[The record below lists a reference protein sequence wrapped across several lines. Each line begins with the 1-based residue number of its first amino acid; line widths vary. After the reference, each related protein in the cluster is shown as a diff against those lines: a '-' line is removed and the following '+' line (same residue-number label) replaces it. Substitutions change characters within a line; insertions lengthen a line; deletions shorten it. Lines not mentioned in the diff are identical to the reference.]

1 MISKEHNN
9 FFIYILKY
17 LGIAL
22 IAGSVVHVGTLSVG
36 TTRYII
42 LAVIGLFLMIIGNIL
57 ESKQKGERINI
68 RYLGLITSLSL
79 TTGFLSGGIQHYLDN
94 PSYAG
99 YLLGIGLIGTYITFF
114 LKEKGLLKAK
124 NIISVLGIGIA
135 IVLISIFLIPSSGND
150 HHSEA
155 VEKTPATNTTDSAAS
170 THSDVGRPP
179 HAH

>member
-1 MISKEHNN
+1 MISKENSN
-9 FFIYILKY
+9 FIIYILKY

-68 RYLGLITSLSL
+68 KYLGLVTSLSL

-114 LKEKGLLKAK
+114 LKEKGLLKLK
-124 NIISVLGIGIA
+124 NIILVSGIGIV
-135 IVLISIFLIPSSGND
+135 IILTSVYLVPDSNTD
-150 HHSEA
+150 HHGEV
-155 VEKTPATNTTDSAAS
+155 VEKNSTTNKADSATS